1 MTKELV
7 FDSWKGQEFSL
18 KCPGV
23 NIALYS
29 VGTGVLFL
37 ELKLMTHLHLVP
49 RYG

>member
-7 FDSWKGQEFSL
+7 FDSWKGQEFSP

-29 VGTGVLFL
+29 VRTGAVFL
-37 ELKLMTHLHLVP
+37 ELKLMIHLHFVP